1 MVSPTLKSKLF
12 TGEHGLQALDCSYIA
27 LSQSVTG
34 RHSMGPLDG
43 QATQTPNEISC
54 HKEGKKREKD
64 VSKYKANI

>member
-1 MVSPTLKSKLF
+1 
-12 TGEHGLQALDCSYIA
+12 
-27 LSQSVTG
+27 
-34 RHSMGPLDG
+34 MGPLDG